1 MKIRITVPVVS
12 SAVVTEDVNETNDGV
27 TIGLIKNES
36 NVVTHIFAEEKHNGT
51 IPRTEPGDEKV
62 KLYINFGNP
71 DTKNLESVI
80 NYLGAVGSFWWGI
93 RSVSIDDLKME
104 FIPENDA
111 EKKSLSVLSFSNKK
125 TFPKRKIEAPAHQF
139 RDILKMRQNWDY
151 ITVPMSFYREGNVE
165 FDNFRFKN
173 AFINYF
179 FMLEGLY
186 GDGKSGKAGQIK
198 AFLGHP
204 EVQDAVTKAMG
215 SIRKVNA
222 DKHLAKLTSL
232 LQKYNYEGSV
242 EGVISLLVHTRG
254 ILSHFYV
261 KSSQHQG
268 TPLNQSD
275 FYTEAYLLQAILIH
289 IHNILHMQAVNLTFT
304 DKPK

>member
-1 MKIRITVPVVS
+1 MKVRITVPVVS
-12 SAVVTEDVNETNDGV
+12 SVIVTEDVNETSDGV
-27 TIGLIKNES
+27 TVGLVKDES
-36 NVVTHIFAEEKHNGT
+36 NGVTHIFAEEKHKGE
-51 IPRTEPGDEKV
+51 IPRIEPGDDMV
-62 KLYINFGNP
+62 KLHINFGNP

-93 RSVSIDDLKME
+93 RSVSIDDMKME
-104 FIPENDA
+104 FIPENDD
-111 EKKSLSVLSFSNKK
+111 EERSLSVLSFSNKK
-125 TFPKRKIEAPAHQF
+125 TFPKRKTIAPAHQF

-186 GDGKSGKAGQIK
+186 GDGKSSKASQIK
-198 AFLGHP
+198 ALLSHQ
-204 EVQDAVTKAMG
+204 EVHDAVKRAMD

-222 DKHLAKLTSL
+222 DKHLAKLANL
-232 LQKYNYEGSV
+232 LQKYGYDDSV

-254 ILSHFYV
+254 VLSHFYV
-261 KSSQHQG
+261 RSSQHQG

-275 FYTEAYLLQAILIH
+275 FFTEAYLMQAILIH
-289 IHNILHMQAVNLTFT
+289 IHNTLHMQAVRLTFP
-304 DKPK
+304 DK

>member
-1 MKIRITVPVVS
+1 M
-12 SAVVTEDVNETNDGV
+12 
-27 TIGLIKNES
+27 
-36 NVVTHIFAEEKHNGT
+36 
-51 IPRTEPGDEKV
+51 
-62 KLYINFGNP
+62 
-71 DTKNLESVI
+71 
-80 NYLGAVGSFWWGI
+80 
-93 RSVSIDDLKME
+93 SIDDLKME

-173 AFINYF
+173 AFNNYF

-186 GDGKSGKAGQIK
+186 GDGKSGKTSQIK
-198 AFLGHP
+198 ALLSHQQ
-204 EVQDAVTKAMG
+204 VHDAVVKAMD

-222 DKHLAKLTSL
+222 EKHLTKLTDL
-232 LQKYNYEGSV
+232 LHKYNYDDSV
-242 EGVISLLVHTRG
+242 EGIVSLLVHTRG
-254 ILSHFYV
+254 ILSHFYT

-268 TPLNQSD
+268 TPFNQSD

-289 IHNILHMQAVNLTFT
+289 IHNILHMQAVRLTF
-304 DKPK
+304 PNQSQ

>member
-1 MKIRITVPVVS
+1 MKIRITVPVES
-12 SAVVTEDVNETNDGV
+12 SVVVNEDVAETSDGV
-27 TIGLIKNES
+27 TIGLVKDEA

-93 RSVSIDDLKME
+93 RSVSIDDMKME
-104 FIPENDA
+104 FIPENDD

-125 TFPKRKIEAPAHQF
+125 TFPKRKSVAPAHQF
-139 RDILKMRQNWDY
+139 RDILEMRQNWDY

-165 FDNFRFKN
+165 FDNLRFKN

-186 GDGKSGKAGQIK
+186 GDGKSGKASQIK
-198 AFLGHP
+198 ALLSHQ
-204 EVQDAVTKAMG
+204 EVHDAVTKAMG

-222 DKHLAKLTSL
+222 DKHLTKLSSL
-232 LQKYNYEGSV
+232 LQKYSYDDSV

-254 ILSHFYV
+254 ILSHFYIE
-261 KSSQHQG
+261 SSQHQG
-268 TPLNQSD
+268 TPLNQGD
-275 FYTEAYLLQAILIH
+275 FFTEAYLMQAILIH
-289 IHNILHMQAVNLTFT
+289 IHNTLHMQAVRLSFP
-304 DKPK
+304 DQPK